1 MSANSYVRKSVS
13 FESRNLAFRNIVV
26 LSILVIGAMLLAA
39 CGPGGPE
46 KISVITTDFKFD
58 PTSWTVTA
66 GKQVELTLKNEG
78 VLEHEWVI
86 IKNGMQVT
94 IPFDDDDEEKVYW
107 EMEAAPGETKIETFT
122 APSEAGTYTIVCGTP
137 AHLEQG
143 MTGTLIVK

>member
-1 MSANSYVRKSVS
+1 MPANSHVRKSVS
-13 FESRNLAFRNIVV
+13 FENRPLAFRTIVV
-26 LSILVIGAMLLAA
+26 VSIFVIGAMLLAA
-39 CGPGGPE
+39 CGPSGPE
-46 KISVITTDFKFD
+46 KISVTTTDFKFD

-86 IKNGMQVT
+86 IKKGMQVT

-107 EMEAAPGETKIETFT
+107 EMEAAPRETKTETLT

>member
-1 MSANSYVRKSVS
+1 MPANSYVRKSVS
-13 FESRNLAFRNIVV
+13 IENRPLVFRNIVV

-46 KISVITTDFKFD
+46 KISVTTTDFKFD

-86 IKNGMQVT
+86 IKKGMQVT

-107 EMEAAPGETKIETFT
+107 EMEAAPRETKTETLT

>member
-1 MSANSYVRKSVS
+1 MSANSCVSTSVS
-13 FESRNLAFRNIVV
+13 FVSRNLTFRKIVV
-26 LSILVIGAMLLAA
+26 LSILVIGVMLLAA
-39 CGPGGPE
+39 CGPSGPE
-46 KISVITTDFKFD
+46 KISMTTTDFKFD

-66 GKQVELTLKNEG
+66 DKQVELTLKNEG

-107 EMEAAPGETKIETFT
+107 EIEAAPGETKTETFT
-122 APSEAGTYTIVCGTP
+122 APSEAGTYTVVCGTP